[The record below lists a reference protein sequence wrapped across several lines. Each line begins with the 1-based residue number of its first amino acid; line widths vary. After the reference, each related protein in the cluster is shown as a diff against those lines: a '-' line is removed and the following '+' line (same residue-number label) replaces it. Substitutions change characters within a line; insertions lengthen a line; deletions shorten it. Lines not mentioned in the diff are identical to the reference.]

1 VGGKILISLG
11 LITKSFTAMPLP
23 PSHFKGRRLET
34 LVENRTKYQLDQAE
48 LNIFET
54 HLRAEQVELRFGSP
68 VLAAMIRGKKVMHLR
83 GDQFDFMPGES
94 VVLPAGELMC
104 IDFPEATEQQ
114 PTHCL
119 ALEIAPDS
127 IQHVMGMMN
136 ERQPRL
142 EEHGEWRLVDYNFH
156 LTNDEAIQ
164 QLISRLVWVCAED
177 HPSKAVFADF
187 MLKELIIRLS
197 QTEARMFLVKHAS
210 DLQHRSRLAFV
221 IQYIQTHLHEPLSV
235 EVLSQKACMSQAHFF
250 RCFRQELGVSPVDFI
265 NSERMKL
272 ALRMLKDP
280 YRSISDI
287 CYTCGF
293 NSVSYF
299 NRLFRRLKGE
309 TPGDYR
315 RGLSETPFTA

>member
-1 VGGKILISLG
+1 
-11 LITKSFTAMPLP
+11 
-23 PSHFKGRRLET
+23 
-34 LVENRTKYQLDQAE
+34 
-48 LNIFET
+48 
-54 HLRAEQVELRFGSP
+54 
-68 VLAAMIRGKKVMHLR
+68 
-83 GDQFDFMPGES
+83 
-94 VVLPAGELMC
+94 
-104 IDFPEATEQQ
+104 
-114 PTHCL
+114 
-119 ALEIAPDS
+119 
-127 IQHVMGMMN
+127 
-136 ERQPRL
+136 
-142 EEHGEWRLVDYNFH
+142 
-156 LTNDEAIQ
+156 
-164 QLISRLVWVCAED
+164 
-177 HPSKAVFADF
+177 
-187 MLKELIIRLS
+187 LKELIIRLS